1 MERNRNNRMTET
13 YRAPA
18 RIAFNLY
25 LAFERNR
32 VVEGLGFSSDGPAGR
47 RVGLQAEAG
56 LPRGVRCCAVRL
68 WRCERV

>member
-1 MERNRNNRMTET
+1 MTET

-32 VVEGLGFSSDGPAGR
+32 VVEGLGFSSDGSAGR